1 MRILVLAPII
11 INLGELDAA
20 LNIFDARLENDYLHY

>member
-11 INLGELDAA
+11 INLGELDAT
-20 LNIFDARLENDYLHY
+20 LNIFDERLENDYLHY